1 MNKSIIVF
9 VRKPELGKVK
19 TRLAKEIG
27 EAAALSIYKQLL
39 SITRNTVAPLE
50 CDKFIFYSDSLALD
64 DQWENDVYKKEIQQ
78 GETLGERMEHA
89 FSKLLQGGY
98 RKVIIIGSDCP
109 GLTTSI
115 IEEAYQK
122 LDTCEVVIG
131 PAEDGGY
138 YLLGLT
144 NLFPQLFR
152 SKAWSTGTVFSDT
165 VKDLVHSGISYSL
178 LPELVDIDRREDL
191 DIFPGLMDKEAE

>member
-27 EAAALSIYKQLL
+27 ETAALSIYKQLL
-39 SITRNTVAPLE
+39 SITRNTVAPLD
-50 CDKFIFYSDSLALD
+50 CDKFIFYTESLVLD
-64 DQWENDVYKKEIQQ
+64 DQWENEVYKKETQQ
-78 GETLGERMEHA
+78 GDTLGDRMEHA
-89 FSKLLQGGY
+89 FSKLFQAGY
-98 RKVIIIGSDCP
+98 AKVIIIGSDCP
-109 GLTTSI
+109 GLTTSA

-144 NLFPQLFR
+144 KPFSQLFR

-165 VKDLVHSGISYSL
+165 VKDLVHSGISYCL
-178 LPELVDIDRREDL
+178 LPKLVDIDSRKDL
-191 DIFPGLMDKEAE
+191 DIFPGLLDK